1 MKEGSV
7 GSAQA
12 PPAGHSIT
20 EERVPGEHPVRR
32 TDELLTLVPVLPLQL
47 LVLLLPLLLLLLML
61 LLQLSPLFPLTAA
74 AAATCCCLSWSCSS
88 GTETQQP
95 PAFVNEDTPT
105 AVAQLLLL
113 PPAKGP
119 VRDEAESVVETDEN
133 DVEES

>member
-20 EERVPGEHPVRR
+20 EERVPGELPERR
-32 TDELLTLVPVLPLQL
+32 TDELLTLVPLLPLQL
-47 LVLLLPLLLLLLML
+47 LVLLLLPLLLLML